1 MVNVKNLG
9 LYIGLLCIIGI
20 MTVFFFDAY
29 IGVYDTL
36 YVTEGGWE
44 REIAFD
50 RPYPK
55 YIGADYGETIYF
67 SYEITNRRFKEY
79 NTHIEASVW
88 RGKEKNL
95 TLFSANKSIKPF
107 ENVTIEWVLETEKLE
122 PNTNYILKIKTD
134 DFERIVQMRF
144 SQITITTPEIIPIP
158 LTEPEIGTGG

>member
-1 MVNVKNLG
+1 
-9 LYIGLLCIIGI
+9 